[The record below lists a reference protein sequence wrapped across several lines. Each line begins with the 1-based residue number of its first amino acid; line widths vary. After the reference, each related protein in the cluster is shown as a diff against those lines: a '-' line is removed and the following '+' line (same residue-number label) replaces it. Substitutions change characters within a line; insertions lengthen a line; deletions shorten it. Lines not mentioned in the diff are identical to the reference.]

1 MSDTNKKAAI
11 ATAIVLL
18 IIAAF
23 WTGFMEK
30 TKKYTISEDFDNIT
44 VYGQNSSIKVCSSL
58 DDKAYVKCKRNDR
71 VNVNGDTLTVKE
83 ESKRFK
89 LINFDNTRIEIY
101 LPDKEYDRLFID
113 TVSSSVNINDRI
125 IFENVEI
132 ESTSG
137 SIETDID
144 VRDKAIISSA
154 SGSVKINDLNNREL
168 AVSTLSGSIKLKD
181 VISDESMIIET
192 ASGSVK
198 LDKVDSDYI
207 EITAVSGSVNGK
219 ILSNKQYK
227 VSTVSGS
234 VNIPLSSGNNNCVIE
249 TVSGSIDIS
258 E

>member
-44 VYGQNSSIKVCSSL
+44 VYGQNSSIKV

-71 VNVNGDTLTVKE
+71 VNVNEDTLTVKE
-83 ESKRFK
+83 ESKWFK

-125 IFENVEI
+125 TFENVEI